1 MKLYSWNVNGFRAI
15 IQKPEWLEWFANSG
29 ADIIGLQETK
39 AEPEQ
44 VPEAHRSPA
53 GLHAYWSASAGK
65 RGYSG
70 VAVFAKNILYI
81 FAAITNE
88 IKYEKRQFK
97 RRKRYENNVFH
108 QCEK

>member
-1 MKLYSWNVNGFRAI
+1 MIFVHQPLYNHLNIKQLTFY
-15 IQKPEWLEWFANSG
+15 EC
-29 ADIIGLQETK
+29 TK
-39 AEPEQ
+39 TT
-44 VPEAHRSPA
+44 
-53 GLHAYWSASAGK
+53 
-65 RGYSG
+65 
-70 VAVFAKNILYI
+70 VFAKNILYI